1 MAYNRTLRK
10 EASRYFLS
18 FEFVVY
24 LQMKI
29 SIHQPSWWFSLCGH
43 SPLFLAMRQT
53 HKIDNYQLPTNY
65 RLGSSEIL

>member
-24 LQMKI
+24 LQMKKQGEA
-29 SIHQPSWWFSLCGH
+29 SKET
-43 SPLFLAMRQT
+43 SPQLVLRAMSKSFRQN
-53 HKIDNYQLPTNY
+53 IYD
-65 RLGSSEIL
+65 R